1 MVPEAQRPS
10 LREVFVEPYR
20 VIYHRD
26 EDVLVNSSAWL
37 EYFGDGPNAQLSA
50 KAIEKTDELVVPS
63 LTLFEVFKR
72 TLQLTDETTALNAV
86 AVMMQGGVVDLSA
99 SLAIESA
106 RLSYVYPMGQ
116 RRKRRDPPEGP
127 ADIRCMGERAAGGV
141 GDRSAQMKTI

>member
-1 MVPEAQRPS
+1 MNV
-10 LREVFVEPYR
+10 V
-20 VIYHRD
+20 D
-26 EDVLVNSSAWL
+26 SSAWL
-37 EYFGDGPNAQLSA
+37 EYFGDGPNAQFFA

-106 RLSYVYPMGQ
+106 RLSSETGLAMADAIILATARSEHAVLWTQDSHFDGLENVEF
-116 RRKRRDPPEGP
+116 RRKQET
-127 ADIRCMGERAAGGV
+127 V
-141 GDRSAQMKTI
+141 G